1 MNASAFVFG
10 FEMQGRGE
18 PTAKDIVLGVLM
30 FAISFCGALFGL
42 LNIYIIYKLE
52 VFHNA
57 FGWFWATRTSAEV
70 MTNVLHVVF
79 TAPVTTFQPKNI
91 PIELGFIAYII
102 GYVGALTACLL
113 HQAVSANRLI
123 AVFKPLQYKYIFSK
137 ANCIKM
143 IIACLLPVPFILT
156 LYFVIP
162 CNMIG
167 YSPTMY
173 EFAFVSCE
181 ANFYRNYSIVGTV
194 TNRFCLVIC
203 VFTIIVDSATAF
215 KIIHIR
221 KIQKIGKDDQQL
233 RRDIRFFM
241 QTSMQNVTMVIT
253 SICITVANNMYT
265 MDLEVWRILGFY
277 SIIVTH
283 LTNALSLIIFNPEVR
298 RRLFSSKV
306 SFSETSQIQS
316 TSHARQSI

>member
-18 PTAKDIVLGVLM
+18 PTAKDIVLGVL
-30 FAISFCGALFGL
+30 I
-42 LNIYIIYKLE
+42 
-52 VFHNA
+52 
-57 FGWFWATRTSAEV
+57 
-70 MTNVLHVVF
+70 
-79 TAPVTTFQPKNI
+79 QPKNI

-156 LYFVIP
+156 LYFDRSVQ
-162 CNMIG
+162 
-167 YSPTMY
+167 
-173 EFAFVSCE
+173 
-181 ANFYRNYSIVGTV
+181 
-194 TNRFCLVIC
+194 
-203 VFTIIVDSATAF
+203 
-215 KIIHIR
+215 
-221 KIQKIGKDDQQL
+221 IQKIGKDDQQL